1 MPNRL
6 IHETSPYLLQHA
18 DNPVDWM
25 PWNTETLALAVREQ
39 KPIFLSIGYAA
50 CHWCHVMAHESFED
64 PQIAAILNE
73 HFIPIK
79 VDREERPDIDSVYMN
94 AVVTMTG
101 QGGWPMSLF
110 LTPEGDPFYGGTYF
124 PPEPRYGMPAFS
136 QVLLAAAQ
144 AWENNRDELRKT
156 GQELVEHLALYSIWS
171 KDDDLA
177 LRPNLLDQA
186 TQSLL
191 GGYDWQ
197 QGGWGQAPRFPQA
210 MALEFLLLQAAR
222 GNQQAGKA
230 AIHNLNIMAR
240 GGMYDVVGGGF
251 ARYSTDDQ
259 WLVPH
264 FEKMLY
270 DNAQLALAYLHAG
283 LANDQPPMVQTATHT
298 LDFIL
303 HELTHP
309 EGGFFSSLDAD
320 SEGRE
325 GKFYLWSYAE
335 LQAALEPLG
344 DFDWFRQVYGLTE
357 GGNFEGQIVL
367 RRVADQ
373 PDLVQA
379 LGISESELTSRLDR
393 AHEVLLSARS
403 RRVHPATDDK
413 VLVAW
418 NGLALRAFAEAA
430 RYLGRADYLSAAQ
443 RNARFLLDHLWDG
456 QELKRSWRE
465 GKAHQPGFL
474 EDYAALIIGLLALYQ
489 ADFDPRWYA
498 AAQQLA
504 QTLVASFA
512 DPVGGF
518 FDTPAHLNDLFVRP
532 KDYQDNATPC
542 GNSLAAYALLLLDE
556 FAPNPEFRRAAEAA
570 LPALQDL
577 IVRHPTAFGMW
588 LQAADLAYGPVKQV
602 ALVLAETPDSTSGL
616 VAQVNKR
623 WRARMVVTAS
633 RLPLPPEAPELFHD
647 RPLVNGQSTAY
658 VCERFTCRL
667 PVTSPDDLARQ
678 LG

>member
-18 DNPVDWM
+18 ENPVDWM
-25 PWNTETLALAVREQ
+25 PWNTESLERAVREQ

-79 VDREERPDIDSVYMN
+79 VDREERPDVDSVYMN

-124 PPEPRYGMPAFS
+124 PPEPRYGMPAFR
-136 QVLLAAAQ
+136 QVLMAAAQ
-144 AWENNRDELRKT
+144 AWQNNRDELRKT
-156 GQELVEHLALYSIWS
+156 GQELVQHLVHYAIWS
-171 KDDDLA
+171 KDDDLTI
-177 LRPNLLDQA
+177 RPNLLEQA

-191 GGYDWQ
+191 NSYEWQ
-197 QGGWGQAPRFPQA
+197 QSGWGQAPRFPQA

-222 GNQQAGKA
+222 GNQQAGQA
-230 AIHNLNIMAR
+230 AIHNLNLMAR

-270 DNAQLALAYLHAG
+270 DNAQLALAYLHGG
-283 LANDQPPMVQTATHT
+283 LAFAQPALLHTATQT

-303 HELTHP
+303 RELTHP

-320 SEGRE
+320 SEGHE
-325 GKFYLWSYAE
+325 GKFYVWSYRE
-335 LQAALEPLG
+335 LREALEPLG
-344 DFDWFRQVYGLTE
+344 DFEWFRQVYGLTE
-357 GGNFEGQIVL
+357 SGNFEGKIVL
-367 RRVADQ
+367 RRVADL
-373 PDLVQA
+373 PDVAQA
-379 LGISESELTSRLDR
+379 LGISVDE
-393 AHEVLLSARS
+393 LSARLERAHAALLS
-403 RRVHPATDDK
+403 LRNRRVRPATDDK

-418 NGLALRAFAEAA
+418 NGLALRALAEAA

-443 RNARFLLDHLWDG
+443 RNAHFLLDNLWDG
-456 QELKRSWRE
+456 RELRRSWRE
-465 GKAHQPGFL
+465 GKANQPAFL

-489 ADFDPRWYA
+489 ADFDPQWYA
-498 AAQQLA
+498 AAQKLA
-504 QTLVASFA
+504 QTLVESFT

-518 FDTPAHLNDLFVRP
+518 FDTPANLNDLFVRP

-556 FAPNPEFRRAAEAA
+556 FAPNPEFRRSAEAA

-577 IVRHPTAFGMW
+577 IVRHPTAFGVW
-588 LQAADLAYGPVKQV
+588 LQAADLAFGPVKQA
-602 ALVLAETPDSTSGL
+602 ALVLAEEPDSAAPL
-616 VAQVNKR
+616 VVEVNRR
-623 WRARMVVTAS
+623 WRARMVVSAS
-633 RLPLPPEAPELFHD
+633 RLPLPPQAPELLRE
-647 RPLVNGQSTAY
+647 RPLVKGQSTAY
-658 VCERFTCRL
+658 VCQHFTCQL
-667 PVTSPDDLARQ
+667 PVTTAADLARQ
-678 LG
+678 LD